1 MYNSFHDGAF
11 VVQITENTLSIATT
25 ITSNYQHGR
34 RGIFLN
40 SYKVVTFTAVTLSE
54 LSMKLVGWPM
64 WFFPV
69 LLEIS
74 LHFPSH
80 SALGTVLG
88 LWQDI
93 QWHEYNMSHTHT
105 HIHSYSVRNLHQYQR
120 LKAQKHW
127 VITLLSFEVLKIF
140 IIIFCNCFGSHYT
153 IYLQAKNMI
162 GNVSKQ
168 SNQG

>member
-105 HIHSYSVRNLHQYQR
+105 HTFLQCEKSASVPETKSTKTLSHNSVIIWSAQNLYNYFLQLFRFPLHN
-120 LKAQKHW
+120 
-127 VITLLSFEVLKIF
+127 IF
-140 IIIFCNCFGSHYT
+140 T
-153 IYLQAKNMI
+153 
-162 GNVSKQ
+162 SKEYDRKCQ
-168 SNQG
+168 QTV